1 MIKKFKKFLYLLSN
15 AKLKFTNP
23 PEEKLIIF
31 DDTSIEDLKHILF
44 KRNFFILNV
53 RINRVKTI
61 YVSFKI
67 IFFFLKYFNSN
78 LFSSYLIALIKV
90 IKPKV
95 VMTIIDNSYKFHEIA
110 KLLDREKINFIGLQ
124 NAARYDLETNNLLF
138 KKKLTIKNQNDSFFI
153 PQFVCFGDCRERV

>member
-44 KRNFFILNV
+44 KRKYFILNV

-67 IFFFLKYFNSN
+67 IFFF
-78 LFSSYLIALIKV
+78 
-90 IKPKV
+90 
-95 VMTIIDNSYKFHEIA
+95 
-110 KLLDREKINFIGLQ
+110 
-124 NAARYDLETNNLLF
+124 
-138 KKKLTIKNQNDSFFI
+138 
-153 PQFVCFGDCRERV
+153 